1 MVKILTD
8 LLKNKIVLITGASS
22 GIGRCVASDFSQFG
36 LKSLILIARNID
48 RLNDSIV
55 SMKERDFEIL
65 PLSCDVSKKE
75 EVKRIGD
82 LILERYGYID
92 VLINNA
98 GIGIFGKVEKTSI
111 EEIEKVSFTNY
122 FGMIYFTKI
131 FLDSMIRRNSGHII
145 NIASLAASFG
155 IPGMAAYCGSKFAML
170 GFSESLRRELR
181 KTGVKI
187 SVISPIGVKTNFFN
201 NEYFNNKTPMKYML
215 NPETVSKAVLNSFAS
230 NSFQIFVPTIAGLS
244 VPFKGCFPAI
254 IDSIIESQFRKNSAE
269 LNLLFI
275 FTLHP
280 CPSYLDQNLILHPSF
295 VHSPNQ
301 I

>member
-1 MVKILTD
+1 MVKILSD

-22 GIGRCVASDFSQFG
+22 GIGRCVASDFSQFD

-48 RLNDSIV
+48 RLNDSV
-55 SMKERDFEIL
+55 ASMKKRGFEIL
-65 PLSCDVSKKE
+65 TLSCDVSKKE
-75 EVKRIGD
+75 EVKRIGN
-82 LILERYGYID
+82 LILERYGYVN

-131 FLDSMIRRNSGHII
+131 FLDPMIRRNSGHII

-155 IPGMAAYCGSKFAML
+155 IPGMATYCGSKFAML

-215 NPETVSKAVLNSFAS
+215 NPETVSKAVLNSLLP
-230 NSFQIFVPTIAGLS
+230 IL
-244 VPFKGCFPAI
+244 FKFLYP
-254 IDSIIESQFRKNSAE
+254 R
-269 LNLLFI
+269 
-275 FTLHP
+275 
-280 CPSYLDQNLILHPSF
+280 
-295 VHSPNQ
+295 
-301 I
+301 

>member
-1 MVKILTD
+1 MKILTD
-8 LLKNKIVLITGASS
+8 LLKNKVVLITGASS
-22 GIGRCVASDFSQFG
+22 GIGRCIASDFSQFG
-36 LKSLILIARNID
+36 LKSLILIARKMD

-55 SMKERDFEIL
+55 SMKERDFDIL
-65 PLSCDVSKKE
+65 PLSCDVSNKE
-75 EVKRIGD
+75 EVKRVGN
-82 LILERYGYID
+82 LILEQYGYID

-170 GFSESLRRELR
+170 GFSESLHRELR
-181 KTGVKI
+181 KTSVKI

-201 NEYFNNKTPMKYML
+201 NEYFNNKIPMKYML
-215 NPETVSKAVLNSFAS
+215 NPETVSKAVLNSLTS
-230 NSFQIFVPTIAGLS
+230 DSFQIFVPTLAGLS

-254 IDSIIESQFRKNSAE
+254 VDSIIENQFRKK
-269 LNLLFI
+269 LG
-275 FTLHP
+275 
-280 CPSYLDQNLILHPSF
+280 
-295 VHSPNQ
+295 
-301 I
+301 

>member
-1 MVKILTD
+1 VKILTD

-55 SMKERDFEIL
+55 SMKERDIEIL

-75 EVKRIGD
+75 EVKRVGD

-131 FLDSMIRRNSGHII
+131 FLDSMIRRNSGHVI

-215 NPETVSKAVLNSFAS
+215 NPEKVSKAVLNSLTS
-230 NSFQIFVPTIAGLS
+230 DSFQIFVPSISGLS
-244 VPFKGCFPAI
+244 VPFKCCFPAI
-254 IDSIIESQFRKNSAE
+254 IDSIIESQFRKN
-269 LNLLFI
+269 LG
-275 FTLHP
+275 
-280 CPSYLDQNLILHPSF
+280 
-295 VHSPNQ
+295 
-301 I
+301 